1 MHNSSI
7 TIHGGQPLCGE
18 IRLAGA
24 KNAALPM
31 LVAAAMGELP
41 TTLENVPVGLNDVQ
55 VMIELLQAIGADVAV
70 EGTRVICSRGRFS
83 GSAVPPELARRI
95 RYSLVLLGAC
105 AALGEPVFIPQPGGC
120 SLGDRKYDLHLMGL
134 RKLGATID
142 EQPDGI
148 MLQSQ
153 GLQGAQVDF
162 YLPTTSGTENIMLAA
177 TLARGVT
184 TIRNANTRPEIQQ
197 LGKLL
202 AAMGASITVRN
213 RIVNV
218 EGVHHL
224 KGGVTFTV
232 MPGWDEAVT
241 YMVAAGATRGEVA
254 IVDFDLENVAEDVRY
269 LRVAGIDVFAW
280 RNSVFVSGKGEKHP
294 FDLFTAPYPGVNS
307 DMQPIF
313 AALALNIAGTSTITD
328 LRFTD
333 RFQYVDE
340 LKKFGGD
347 IESFG
352 NTAVVQGGRALQGVE
367 VVAPDLRGGMACMLA
382 GLTAEGTTVVGNAYQ
397 VERGY
402 EDVVGKFTAL
412 GASIEGCAL

>member
-41 TTLENVPVGLNDVQ
+41 TILENVPVGLNDVQ
-55 VMIELLQAIGADVAV
+55 VMIELLRAMGADVTV
-70 EGTRVICSRGRFS
+70 EGTRVVCSRGRFS
-83 GSAVPPELARRI
+83 GSAVPIELARRI

-105 AALGEPVFIPQPGGC
+105 AALGESVFIPQPGGC

-134 RKLGATID
+134 RKLGAIVD

-202 AAMGASITVRN
+202 SAMGASIIVRN

-218 EGVHHL
+218 EGVRQL
-224 KGGVTFTV
+224 KGGVTFTI

-254 IVDFDLENVAEDVRY
+254 ILDFDLENVAEDVRY
-269 LRVAGIDVFAW
+269 LRVAGIDVFSGETPCLCRVRVKNTRLTCLLRHIRESIRICSLYSPPLLLVYPGQAQSPICGSQIAFTMW
-280 RNSVFVSGKGEKHP
+280 TSSRNSAATLSHSVIRQSCRAEVPCTGLMSWPQICAGVWRVCWP
-294 FDLFTAPYPGVNS
+294 ASLQTASLLLVTRTRLS
-307 DMQPIF
+307 
-313 AALALNIAGTSTITD
+313 
-328 LRFTD
+328 
-333 RFQYVDE
+333 
-340 LKKFGGD
+340 
-347 IESFG
+347 
-352 NTAVVQGGRALQGVE
+352 
-367 VVAPDLRGGMACMLA
+367 VAM
-382 GLTAEGTTVVGNAYQ
+382 TTW
-397 VERGY
+397 
-402 EDVVGKFTAL
+402 
-412 GASIEGCAL
+412 